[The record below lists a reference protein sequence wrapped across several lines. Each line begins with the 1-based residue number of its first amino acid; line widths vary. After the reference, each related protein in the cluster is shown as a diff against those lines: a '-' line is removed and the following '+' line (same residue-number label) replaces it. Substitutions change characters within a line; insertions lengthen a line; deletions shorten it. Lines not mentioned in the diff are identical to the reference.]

1 MKKTIILALVIVL
14 IGVFFCACSNEDETE
29 GVSYIND
36 NNKTFTLNAD
46 DYTIYD
52 GRFTYITMIGEYENG
67 KKYIFLYP
75 NSSTWSVEIKNGG
88 DINTGRV
95 EYSEDYGEPRY
106 ATGEELYEAY
116 TALMPMVEDK
126 DGLFNIEFTAPKV
139 IFTVLFLGIGIFM
152 IAAPYTIWRV
162 FEGWKFE
169 EKVEPSDA
177 YIGVVVAAGV
187 VSIIVALVVF
197 LFV

>member
-1 MKKTIILALVIVL
+1 M
-14 IGVFFCACSNEDETE
+14 
-29 GVSYIND
+29 
-36 NNKTFTLNAD
+36 
-46 DYTIYD
+46 
-52 GRFTYITMIGEYENG
+52 
-67 KKYIFLYP
+67 
-75 NSSTWSVEIKNGG
+75 
-88 DINTGRV
+88 
-95 EYSEDYGEPRY
+95 
-106 ATGEELYEAY
+106 YEAY